1 MQLRFGTMWTT
12 VKGGQTGSLGE
23 ILLSEGETIS
33 RIRYWAAAWN
43 TAAVEFTTSEG
54 DVHGPWGGS
63 SGEAA
68 ELQVG

>member
-1 MQLRFGTMWTT
+1 M
-12 VKGGQTGSLGE
+12 KGAQIGSLGE

-33 RIRYWAAAWN
+33 RVRYWAAAWN

-54 DVHGPWGGS
+54 DVHRPWGGS